1 MARPATSATR
11 VGPPSEIMPKN
22 ELLDLKRPVRR
33 APRSLRAQAPLAGLA
48 WKPQFLRRR
57 ESTAYEPRVV
67 PVYWDAQ
74 FQKSPAEVAAFDEFL
89 RALFRSSW
97 MTALADYGVAPARLL
112 PSFVPNDAPPASL
125 NQPQLEA
132 QLSEWLS
139 SESVL
144 PTPSKAERSLV
155 YLLLTPLGTKLT
167 LGNLSSSKDFSGYH
181 DCTTFVR
188 ATETRS
194 SGGAQKKN
202 LFYAAVPL
210 TVTGKTVLDAHSR
223 AISKEL
229 AESFI
234 DRGHWLGELGHLPV
248 ARRRPARVAV

>member
-1 MARPATSATR
+1 
-11 VGPPSEIMPKN
+11 MPKN
-22 ELLDLKRPVRR
+22 EVLDLKRPVRR
-33 APRSLRAQAPLAGLA
+33 APRATRTQAPLARLG
-48 WKPQFLRRR
+48 WRPQFLRS
-57 ESTAYEPRVV
+57 EDSTAYEPRVV
-67 PVYWDAQ
+67 PVYWDPH
-74 FQKSPAEVAAFDEFL
+74 FQKSPADVAAFDEFL
-89 RALFRSSW
+89 RTLFRSSW

-112 PSFVPNDAPPASL
+112 PSFVPNDTPYASL

-132 QLSEWLS
+132 RLTRWLAT
-139 SESVL
+139 ESIL

-155 YLLLTPLGTKLT
+155 YLLITPLATKLT

-181 DCTTFVR
+181 DCATFAR
-188 ATETRS
+188 AGDSRGA
-194 SGGAQKKN
+194 GGAEKN

-210 TVTGKTVLDAHSR
+210 TVTGKTILDAHSR

-234 DRGHWLGELGHLPV
+234 DRGHWLGDLGHLPA